1 MRAGLL
7 REWCELYGEVTT
19 QSRSGAVKKV
29 DTLIRRVKCYR
40 CKRDEQAKTAG
51 GEEVTKGMMILQVRG
66 FEGIKNAK
74 RFVYDGDKYTI
85 IKPMDRQVYDG
96 TYKIKGILINE

>member
-7 REWCELYGEVTT
+7 RDWCELYGEVST

-29 DTLIRRVKCYR
+29 DTLLRRVKCDR
-40 CKRDEQAKTAG
+40 RKRDEQAKTAG

-66 FEGIKNAK
+66 FDGIKNAK
-74 RFVYDGDKYTI
+74 RFVYDGNRYTI
-85 IKPMDRQVYDG
+85 IKPMDRQVYDN
-96 TYKIKGILINE
+96 TYIIKGILINE